1 MAKAVLRETERVGL
15 ARLLLLNQAG
25 ARVRACTGAVRLV
38 LVWFGAGAGADR
50 FESRQAARETMGV
63 ASSSDHHRR
72 RTQTSANGKGRG
84 VRQSTR
90 RMWTDCTR
98 RLPCETCEKAPHRRC
113 YHSTTTAHST
123 ALHHALQ
130 ITLSPPSVT
139 PMPMPLSKPPC
150 ARPSRRT
157 GMTHGHRGILLLPC
171 RRPPVCRC
179 RLSQRGRSKYHVFLS
194 CTP

>member
-84 VRQSTR
+84 VRQSTG

-98 RLPCETCEKAPHRRC
+98 RLPCETCEKAPHR
-113 YHSTTTAHST
+113 TAAATTA
-123 ALHHALQ
+123 L
-130 ITLSPPSVT
+130 PP
-139 PMPMPLSKPPC
+139 P
-150 ARPSRRT
+150 
-157 GMTHGHRGILLLPC
+157 ILLHCTTHYKL
-171 RRPPVCRC
+171 
-179 RLSQRGRSKYHVFLS
+179 LSHLIRHAHAHASVQAAVR
-194 CTP
+194 